1 MINGKRSFDIIFSFL
16 SLFVLLPLFSIIA
29 IVIFLS
35 YGRPILF
42 IQERPGKNGRI
53 FKLIKFRTMKT
64 ITDQALG
71 DEDRITPV
79 GRLLRSSSLDE
90 LPELYNV
97 LIGDMSFVGPRPL
110 LVEYLDLYSEF
121 QNRRHETKPGITGW
135 AQVNGR
141 NSISWKEKFELDVWY
156 VDNRSFLLDVKII
169 IITLKK
175 ILQRDGINSKD
186 HATMSK
192 FKGNN
197 EDK

>member
-1 MINGKRSFDIIFSFL
+1 MVDEKRSFDIIFSTL
-16 SLFVLLPLFSIIA
+16 SLFVLLPLFSIIS
-29 IVIFLS
+29 IVIFFS
-35 YGRPILF
+35 YGRPIFF

-53 FKLIKFRTMKT
+53 FKLIKFRTMKNL
-64 ITDQALG
+64 TDRVLG

-79 GRLLRSSSLDE
+79 GKLLRSSSLDE

-121 QNRRHETKPGITGW
+121 QNRRHEIKPGITGW

-141 NSISWKEKFELDVWY
+141 NSIAWKEKFELDVWY
-156 VDNRSFLLDVKII
+156 VDNRSFLLDLKII
-169 IITLKK
+169 IMTMKK
-175 ILQRDGINSKD
+175 IIQRDGINSKD

>member
-1 MINGKRSFDIIFSFL
+1 VISGKRSFDIIFSFL

-53 FKLIKFRTMKT
+53 FKLIKFRTMKA

-121 QNRRHETKPGITGW
+121 QSRRHETKPGITGW

-169 IITLKK
+169 IITMKK

>member
-1 MINGKRSFDIIFSFL
+1 MISGKRSFDIIFSFL

-53 FKLIKFRTMKT
+53 FKLIKFRTMKA

-121 QNRRHETKPGITGW
+121 QSRRHETKPGITGW

-169 IITLKK
+169 IITMKK

>member
-1 MINGKRSFDIIFSFL
+1 MVDEKRSFDIIFSTL
-16 SLFVLLPLFSIIA
+16 SLFVLLPLFSIIS
-29 IVIFLS
+29 IVIFFS
-35 YGRPILF
+35 YGRPIFF

-53 FKLIKFRTMKT
+53 FKLIKFRTMKNL
-64 ITDQALG
+64 TDRVLE

-79 GRLLRSSSLDE
+79 GKLLRSSSLDE

-121 QNRRHETKPGITGW
+121 QNRRHEIKPGITGW

-141 NSISWKEKFELDVWY
+141 NSIAWKEKFELDVWY
-156 VDNRSFLLDVKII
+156 VDNRSFLLDLKII
-169 IITLKK
+169 IMTMKK
-175 ILQRDGINSKD
+175 IIQRDGINSKD

-197 EDK
+197 EEK